1 MQIKLYL
8 TNKETLAVLCSV
20 AKPSLELLEHSS
32 SWGNVR
38 RGRRTGF
45 RFRLTGKARL
55 VVKKKGNRQ
64 IHSKKWSVIV
74 QIVRWRDT
82 VTLLH
87 SESPGK
93 ISRLMFFYANFVTSV
108 VKFVHTLCRYNG

>member
-8 TNKETLAVLCSV
+8 TNKEALAVLCSV

-32 SWGNVR
+32 SRGNVR

-55 VVKKKGNRQ
+55 VIKKKRGTGRYIPRNGR
-64 IHSKKWSVIV
+64 SLFKSF
-74 QIVRWRDT
+74 DG
-82 VTLLH
+82 VTLLLCATQLYFD
-87 SESPGK
+87 K
-93 ISRLMFFYANFVTSV
+93 ACTLLANQNAIS
-108 VKFVHTLCRYNG
+108 K

>member
-1 MQIKLYL
+1 MQLSVQSAYANKALFFFR
-8 TNKETLAVLCSV
+8 NKEALAVLCSV
-20 AKPSLELLEHSS
+20 AKHSLELLEHSS
-32 SWGNVR
+32 CWGNVR

-82 VTLLH
+82 VTLCD
-87 SESPGK
+87 PTV
-93 ISRLMFFYANFVTSV
+93 I
-108 VKFVHTLCRYNG
+108 

>member
-1 MQIKLYL
+1 MQLSVQSAYANKALFFFR
-8 TNKETLAVLCSV
+8 NKEALAVLCSV
-20 AKPSLELLEHSS
+20 AKHSLELLEHSS

-55 VVKKKGNRQ
+55 VVKKKKGNRQ
-64 IHSKKWSVIV
+64 IHSKKWSVID

-82 VTLLH
+82 VTLCDPTVL
-87 SESPGK
+87 
-93 ISRLMFFYANFVTSV
+93 
-108 VKFVHTLCRYNG
+108 

>member
-1 MQIKLYL
+1 MQLSVQSAYANKALFFFK
-8 TNKETLAVLCSV
+8 NKEALAVLCSV
-20 AKPSLELLEHSS
+20 AKHSLELLEHSS

-55 VVKKKGNRQ
+55 VVKKKKGNRQ

-82 VTLLH
+82 VTLCDPTVL
-87 SESPGK
+87 
-93 ISRLMFFYANFVTSV
+93 
-108 VKFVHTLCRYNG
+108 

>member
-8 TNKETLAVLCSV
+8 TNKETLAVLCSF

-55 VVKKKGNRQ
+55 VVKKKRG
-64 IHSKKWSVIV
+64 
-74 QIVRWRDT
+74 T
-82 VTLLH
+82 
-87 SESPGK
+87 G
-93 ISRLMFFYANFVTSV
+93 
-108 VKFVHTLCRYNG
+108 RYIPRNGR

>member
-1 MQIKLYL
+1 MQLSVQSAYANKALFFFR
-8 TNKETLAVLCSV
+8 NKEALAVLCSV
-20 AKPSLELLEHSS
+20 AKHSLELLEHSS

-55 VVKKKGNRQ
+55 VVKKKKGNRQ

-82 VTLLH
+82 VTLCDPTVL
-87 SESPGK
+87 
-93 ISRLMFFYANFVTSV
+93 
-108 VKFVHTLCRYNG
+108 

>member
-55 VVKKKGNRQ
+55 VVKKKRG
-64 IHSKKWSVIV
+64 
-74 QIVRWRDT
+74 T
-82 VTLLH
+82 
-87 SESPGK
+87 G
-93 ISRLMFFYANFVTSV
+93 
-108 VKFVHTLCRYNG
+108 RYIPRNGR

>member
-8 TNKETLAVLCSV
+8 TNKKTLAVLCSV

-55 VVKKKGNRQ
+55 VVKKKRGTGRYIPRNGR
-64 IHSKKWSVIV
+64 SLFKSF
-74 QIVRWRDT
+74 DG
-82 VTLLH
+82 VTLLLCATQLYFD
-87 SESPGK
+87 K
-93 ISRLMFFYANFVTSV
+93 ACTLLANQNAIS
-108 VKFVHTLCRYNG
+108 K